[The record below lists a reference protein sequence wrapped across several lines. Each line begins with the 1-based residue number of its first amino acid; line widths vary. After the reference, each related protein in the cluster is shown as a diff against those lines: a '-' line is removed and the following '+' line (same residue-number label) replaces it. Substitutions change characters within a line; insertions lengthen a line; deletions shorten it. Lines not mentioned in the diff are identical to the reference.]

1 MFKKVS
7 IFVLVAVLG
16 VVSVTS
22 AAASKVYV
30 CHNTGSDTNP
40 VFLLEVSE
48 NAVDSL
54 LAKGDYLLPEGQLT
68 CQGGDPVPE

>member
-16 VVSVTS
+16 VVSVTN
-22 AAASKVYV
+22 AAASKVFV

>member
-1 MFKKVS
+1 M
-7 IFVLVAVLG
+7 VAVLG
-16 VVSVTS
+16 VVSVTN
-22 AAASKVYV
+22 AAASKVFV